1 MKLAIAG
8 IVLAMLGAFVMFK
21 GLSYDSQRSVIR
33 VGDLHVSADELR
45 TVPAWV
51 GGVAIVGGVLLVA
64 VGIQGRRRV

>member
-33 VGDLHVSADELR
+33 VGDLHVSADEPR